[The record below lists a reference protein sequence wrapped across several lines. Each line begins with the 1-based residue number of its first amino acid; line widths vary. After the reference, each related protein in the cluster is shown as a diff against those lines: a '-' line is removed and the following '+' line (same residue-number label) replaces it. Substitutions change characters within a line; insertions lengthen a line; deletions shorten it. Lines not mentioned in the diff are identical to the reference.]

1 MEQLKDLGQIYSHAA
16 EKFNQY
22 DGKDFILP
30 SEFKER
36 VKEINTNTITYNDFS
51 AVIQTKGSQRGALNI
66 FLPNQWFYIAS
77 CKTRI

>member
-30 SEFKER
+30 SESKS
-36 VKEINTNTITYNDFS
+36 V
-51 AVIQTKGSQRGALNI
+51 
-66 FLPNQWFYIAS
+66 
-77 CKTRI
+77 